1 MVTEPDRT
9 STQPLGKARNQER
22 ETKMADSVWH
32 VRRYNL
38 PKYNKRRL
46 ASEIES
52 WVKKRKGK
60 VRTKHEG
67 NVLDPLR
74 RTIKTSYSIW
84 VPGHV
89 LVELL
94 GGGSANLIVC
104 HESLVLYVYT
114 SALPEIFEDI
124 HGAFMAPYIARYGG
138 TPFDEA
144 ERVVDMNMRS
154 VTDKYIVQRDVH
166 ATFKKLLVEG
176 GASTAMRLP
185 ATTHSASKMP
195 LPQEAAP
202 SVEIHLEGEPERAH
216 ILSEEV
222 SVPPGVTIKVK
233 RSRTIEHSVD
243 VNWRASGGGSIDAG
257 FKPLL
262 SASIRGEI
270 EKEQGRAY
278 QESETIEYE
287 VALNGEKSTRY
298 KLNWTDV
305 WRRGVAEYRE
315 GGATHLVPFRF
326 REWAELE
333 VLPVGS

>member
-1 MVTEPDRT
+1 
-9 STQPLGKARNQER
+9 
-22 ETKMADSVWH
+22 MANSIWH

-38 PKYNKRRL
+38 PKYNKRSL
-46 ASEIES
+46 ASEMKS
-52 WVKKRKGK
+52 WVKQRRGK
-60 VRTKHEG
+60 VRIQHEG

-84 VPGHV
+84 VPGNF

-94 GGGSANLIVC
+94 GGGSSNLIVC

-114 SALPEIFEDI
+114 KELPEGLDDI
-124 HGAFMAPYIARYGG
+124 HEAFMAPYVARNGG
-138 TPFDEA
+138 SAFDEP
-144 ERVVDMNMRS
+144 EHVVDMNMRS
-154 VTDKYIVQRDVH
+154 VTDKYIIQRDVH
-166 ATFKKLLVEG
+166 ATFKKLLMD
-176 GASTAMRLP
+176 GAVSAATRLP
-185 ATTHSASKMP
+185 AANRYTSKTHR
-195 LPQEAAP
+195 PQETAP
-202 SVEIHLEGEPERAH
+202 SIEIHLEAEPERAH

-257 FKPLL
+257 FRPLL

-287 VALNGEKSTRY
+287 VALNGEQSTRY
-298 KLNWTDV
+298 QLNWKDV
-305 WRRGVAEYRE
+305 WRKGVAEYRE

-333 VLPVGS
+333 VLPIGS